1 MELTPR
7 EKFIAHY
14 IMTMAVGLTTKQT
27 DMAIDKTLTKLM
39 ESRSRTLSNEEVN
52 QTIRLL
58 NEEFLISGSLLST
71 VNGVI
76 RDGFVGK
83 ELDLVT
89 QKENQGD
96 LEESR

>member
-14 IMTMAVGLTTKQT
+14 IMTMIIGLTTKQS
-27 DMAIDKTLTKLM
+27 DMAINKTLAKLM
-39 ESRSRTLSNEEVN
+39 ESRSRTLSNEEAN

-71 VNGVI
+71 LNGVI

-89 QKENQGD
+89 QKENQND
-96 LEESR
+96 SEELR

>member
-14 IMTMAVGLTTKQT
+14 IMTMIVGLTTKQS

-39 ESRSRTLSNEEVN
+39 ESRSRTLSNEEAN

-71 VNGVI
+71 LNGAI
-76 RDGFVGK
+76 RAGFVGK

-89 QKENQGD
+89 QKKNQSD
-96 LEESR
+96 LEELR

>member
-14 IMTMAVGLTTKQT
+14 IMTMAVGLTTKQS

-52 QTIRLL
+52 QTIR
-58 NEEFLISGSLLST
+58 
-71 VNGVI
+71 
-76 RDGFVGK
+76 
-83 ELDLVT
+83 
-89 QKENQGD
+89 
-96 LEESR
+96 